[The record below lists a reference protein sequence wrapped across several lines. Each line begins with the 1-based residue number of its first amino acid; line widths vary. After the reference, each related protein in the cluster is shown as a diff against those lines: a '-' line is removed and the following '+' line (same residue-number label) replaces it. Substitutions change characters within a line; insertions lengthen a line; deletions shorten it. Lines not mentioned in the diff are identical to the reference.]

1 MASQNSVVL
10 LTRLLSLKESSPFL
24 LVLDSLAQSSHYLI
38 EEFGHKSSTT
48 IVYLSF
54 ETINKPKF
62 ADEFHDCSTLPL
74 NKISELVKQGT
85 TKSTTKTLVIIDS
98 LNYIATEELTTF
110 ITSLI
115 LPSVTLLGTFH
126 TDVPLS
132 YEINYPL
139 SINLLSYVA
148 SSIFELE
155 PSQLNDEERLDEK
168 LSKFE
173 FPINSN
179 LNSPVFKVTLTNRR
193 KSGRSLKYEFIV
205 DTTTHNYEICKKEE
219 STTNEEDESLL
230 RGLSTFNLTTNSKQK
245 LAREQVELPFMEAQQ
260 ALGSSGG
267 AIVYEFEKDDD
278 YDEEDPYEDPF

>member
-10 LTRLLSLKESSPFL
+10 LNRLFSSKENSPFL
-24 LVLDSLAQSSHYLI
+24 LVLDSLSQSSHYLI
-38 EEFGHKSSTT
+38 EEFGHKTSTP

-54 ETINKPKF
+54 ETINRPKF
-62 ADEFHDCSTLPL
+62 ADEFYDCTSLPL
-74 NKISELVKQGT
+74 KKISEIVQQAT
-85 TKSTTKTLVIIDS
+85 AKSTQKSLVIIDS
-98 LNYIATEELTTF
+98 LNYISTEELTTF

-115 LPSVTLLGTFH
+115 LPNVTLLGTFH
-126 TDVPLS
+126 TDVPIS

-155 PSQLNDEERLDEK
+155 PTQFDEEKIEEK
-168 LSKFE
+168 LSKFQ

-193 KSGRSLKYEFIV
+193 KSGRSLKYEYIV
-205 DTTTHNYEICKKEE
+205 DIVSHNYEVCKKEE
-219 STTNEEDESLL
+219 AKNEEDESMLKD
-230 RGLSTFNLTTNSKQK
+230 LSTFNLTTNNKQK

>member
-10 LTRLLSLKESSPFL
+10 LNRLLSSKENSPFL
-24 LVLDSLAQSSHYLI
+24 LVLDSLSQSSHYLI
-38 EEFGHKSSTT
+38 EEFGHKTSTP

-54 ETINKPKF
+54 ETINRPKF
-62 ADEFHDCSTLPL
+62 ADEFHDCTSLPL
-74 NKISELVKQGT
+74 KKISEIVQQAT
-85 TKSTTKTLVIIDS
+85 AKSTQKSLVIIDS
-98 LNYIATEELTTF
+98 LNYISTEELTTF

-115 LPSVTLLGTFH
+115 LPNITLLGTFH
-126 TDVPLS
+126 TDVPIS

-139 SINLLSYVA
+139 SINLLSYIA

-155 PSQLNDEERLDEK
+155 PIQFDEEKIEEK
-168 LSKFE
+168 LSKFQ

-193 KSGRSLKYEFIV
+193 KSGRSLKYEYIV
-205 DTTTHNYEICKKEE
+205 DIVSHNYEVCKKEE
-219 STTNEEDESLL
+219 AKNEEDESMLKD
-230 RGLSTFNLTTNSKQK
+230 LSTFNLTTNNKQK

>member
-1 MASQNSVVL
+1 MASQNSLVL
-10 LTRLLSLKESSPFL
+10 LNRLLSSKESSPFL
-24 LVLDSLAQSSHYLI
+24 LVLDSLSQSSHYLI
-38 EEFGHKSSTT
+38 EEFGHKTSTP

-54 ETINKPKF
+54 KTINRPKF
-62 ADEFHDCSTLPL
+62 TDEFHDCTSLPL
-74 NKISELVKQGT
+74 KKISEIVKQTT
-85 TKSTTKTLVIIDS
+85 TKSAQKSLVIIDS
-98 LNYIATEELTTF
+98 LNYISTEELTTF

-115 LPSVTLLGTFH
+115 LPNVTLLGTFH
-126 TDVPLS
+126 TDVPIS

-155 PSQLNDEERLDEK
+155 PAQFDEEKIEEK
-168 LSKFE
+168 LSKFQI
-173 FPINSN
+173 PINNN
-179 LNSPVFKVTLTNRR
+179 LNSPVFKLTLTNRR
-193 KSGRSLKYEFIV
+193 KSGRSLKYEYIV
-205 DTTTHNYEICKKEE
+205 DTASHNYEVCKKEE
-219 STTNEEDESLL
+219 AKNEEDESMLKD
-230 RGLSTFNLTTNSKQK
+230 LSTFNLTTNNKQK